1 MNTFQDCLTP
11 ETTSWLKDNNLN
23 YKVID
28 FAQSP
33 GKLILLFNDKLY
45 LKVYDRLGHGFGVTI
60 NVAEKYDEGLY
71 ENDSFSL
78 SWHINILI
86 LVKQLPLISGRKVST
101 YRTCL
106 T

>member
-60 NVAEKYDEGLY
+60 KVAEKYDEGLY

-78 SWHINILI
+78 SWA
-86 LVKQLPLISGRKVST
+86 
-101 YRTCL
+101 
-106 T
+106 

>member
-45 LKVYDRLGHGFGVTI
+45 LKVYDRLGHGFAGAGSA
-60 NVAEKYDEGLY
+60 NVRPGRRDCIA
-71 ENDSFSL
+71 L
-78 SWHINILI
+78 S
-86 LVKQLPLISGRKVST
+86 S
-101 YRTCL
+101 
-106 T
+106 